1 MKTTAIHIADGSE
14 ISRSGLVCLLEKSS
28 SIDKIFAHPTAKKLL
43 KSYRST
49 PNAIC
54 IISSSLPDLSLKELM
69 SGLIEINSSP
79 GVIIVSGSSD
89 IGHVNQALNAGVKG
103 YVTRHVSAS
112 ELEKAVLTVS
122 KGEQAFSRKI
132 TKTIVAHY
140 ANKRHTQT
148 DGVQRSITKREKE
161 VLSLIV
167 KGLTS
172 SEIAKRLYISP
183 RTVETHRSNLMQK
196 LDIRNTAGLVRY
208 ALEKGENF

>member
-1 MKTTAIHIADGSE
+1 MKTTAVHIADGSE
-14 ISRSGLVCLLEKSS
+14 ISRSGLVYLLGKSS
-28 SIDKIFAHPTAKKLL
+28 RIDQIYAHPTAKKLL
-43 KSYRST
+43 KSYRSA

-54 IISSSLPDLSLKELM
+54 IVSSSLPDLSLKELM
-69 SGLIEINSSP
+69 AGLIEINSSP
-79 GVIIVSGSSD
+79 GVIVVSGSSD

-112 ELEKAVLTVS
+112 ELEKAVITVS
-122 KGEQAFSRKI
+122 NGEQAFSRKI
-132 TKTIVAHY
+132 TKTIVAQY
-140 ANKRHTQT
+140 AHKRSTQADT
-148 DGVQRSITKREKE
+148 VQKSITKRERE

-196 LDIRNTAGLVRY
+196 LDIKNTAGLVRY
-208 ALEKGENF
+208 ALEEGRDF

>member
-28 SIDKIFAHPTAKKLL
+28 RIDQIYAHPTAKKLL
-43 KSYRST
+43 KSYRSV

-54 IISSSLPDLSLKELM
+54 IVSSSLPDLSLKELM
-69 SGLIEINSSP
+69 SGLTEINPSP

-103 YVTRHVSAS
+103 YVTRQVSGS
-112 ELEKAVLTVS
+112 ELEKAVVTVAR
-122 KGEQAFSRKI
+122 GEQAFSRKI

-140 ANKRHTQT
+140 ANKRHTHT
-148 DGVQRSITKREKE
+148 DAVKNSITKREKE

-196 LDIRNTAGLVRY
+196 LDIKNTAGLVRY
-208 ALEKGENF
+208 ALERGENF